1 MWHNIALTLA
11 LLLVVEGMLPFLNP
25 SGFLKVIKA
34 ISLMSEKQLRASGL
48 VSMLVGIVIM
58 YLINS

>member
-1 MWHNIALTLA
+1 MWHNIVLTLA
-11 LLLVVEGMLPFLNP
+11 LLLVVEGMLPFLSP
-25 SGFLKVIKA
+25 GGFLKVIKT
-34 ISLMSEKQLRASGL
+34 ISLMSEKQLRTSGL